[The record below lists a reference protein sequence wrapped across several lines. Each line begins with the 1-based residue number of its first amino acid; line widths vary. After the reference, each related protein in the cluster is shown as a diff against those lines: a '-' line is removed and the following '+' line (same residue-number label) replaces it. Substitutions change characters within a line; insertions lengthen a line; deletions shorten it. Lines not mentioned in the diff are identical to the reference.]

1 MGTRLLVVSLVVL
14 SLAAVVWLV
23 AGCGGGSSGAGAADT
38 PQAAAPDLVIA
49 KVKIE
54 KIGSGDFFNW
64 KYTIVVKNIGTA
76 IAGSSKTTVYW
87 IGDPSQNPT
96 HPTGIEG
103 SADTPAVPA
112 GGSRTV
118 TLTTPGAAGAPSL
131 FRVVAADAPVPGK
144 LLGQV
149 SEGAVVGSTQPL
161 GERNNFFGFPLNFS
175 LGMPQVFV
183 NPGAS

>member
-14 SLAAVVWLV
+14 SLAGVVWLV
-23 AGCGGGSSGAGAADT
+23 AGCGGGSSGAGAADS
-38 PQAAAPDLVIA
+38 PQAASPDLVIA
-49 KVKIE
+49 RVKVE

-64 KYTIVVKNIGTA
+64 KYTITVKNTGTA
-76 IAGSSKTTVYW
+76 AAGSSKTTLYY
-87 IGDPSQNPT
+87 IGDPSVNPT
-96 HPTGIEG
+96 YPTGIEG
-103 SADTPAVPA
+103 SVDTPAISA
-112 GGSRTV
+112 GGTVAV

-131 FRVVAADAPVPGK
+131 FRVVLADAPVRGK

-149 SEGAVVGSTQPL
+149 SEGAVVGSTQPR

-175 LGMPQVFV
+175 LGSPQVFL